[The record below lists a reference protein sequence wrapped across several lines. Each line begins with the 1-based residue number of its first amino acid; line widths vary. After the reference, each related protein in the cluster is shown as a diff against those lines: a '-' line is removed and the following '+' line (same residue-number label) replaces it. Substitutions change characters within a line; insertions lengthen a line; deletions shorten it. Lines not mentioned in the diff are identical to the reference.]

1 MFPLG
6 DASRRPQHQPIVTV
20 GLIAL
25 NAFVFVLELQG
36 GEPFIRRWSVVPVSL
51 SGLNWLTVLVL
62 TAMFLHAGW
71 SHLFGNMLF
80 LWAFGPQIEDA
91 MGRGRFLGFYLLGG
105 VVAFGAQIAV
115 EPDSTIPMLGAS
127 GAIAA
132 VMGAFLITYPRDR
145 IRTLIIFGFLIGIR
159 LIPALVWVGFWFL
172 MQLFNEVGALATVH
186 TGGVAYVAHIGG
198 FVMGMASARL
208 FENSERLGY
217 QRWH

>member
-6 DASRRPQHQPIVTV
+6 DASRRPQHQPLVTL

-25 NAFVFVLELQG
+25 NAAVFVLELQG
-36 GEPFIRRWSVVPVSL
+36 GEPFIRRWAVVPFNL
-51 SGLNWLTVLVL
+51 SGLNWLTVL

-105 VVAFGAQIAV
+105 LVAFGAQIAV
-115 EPDSTIPMLGAS
+115 DPNSTIPMLGAS

-145 IRTLIIFGFLIGIR
+145 IRTLIVFGFLIAIR
-159 LIPALVWVGFWFL
+159 LIPAIVLVGFWFL
-172 MQLFNEVGALATVH
+172 MQLFNEVGALATIH
-186 TGGVAYVAHIGG
+186 TGGVAYAAHMGG
-198 FVMGMASARL
+198 FVMGMVSARL
-208 FENSERLGY
+208 FENSQRLAY
-217 QRWH
+217 QRWHY